1 MSTFVAIQKR
11 GTIALPPELRTR
23 LGLDQPG
30 AQLEI
35 VERDGEIILRPH
47 VPIPADQAW
56 FWSPEWQA
64 RELEADAQVAAGTGA
79 TFNDVGSFVEH
90 LEHLDQQ

>member
-11 GTIALPPELRTR
+11 GTIALPPELRAR

-30 AQLEI
+30 AQVEI

-47 VPIPADQAW
+47 IPVPADQAW
-56 FWSPEWQA
+56 FWHRDWQA
-64 RELEADAQVAAGTGA
+64 RELEADAQSHADAGE
-79 TFNDVGSFVEH
+79 TFESVEAFVEH
-90 LEHLDQQ
+90 LEHFNRP